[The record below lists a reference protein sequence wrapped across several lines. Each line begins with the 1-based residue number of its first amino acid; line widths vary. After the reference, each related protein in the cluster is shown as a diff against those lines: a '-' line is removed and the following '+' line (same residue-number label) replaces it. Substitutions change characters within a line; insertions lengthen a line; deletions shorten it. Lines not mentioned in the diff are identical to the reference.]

1 MPYIQYVNKKIGAD
15 KMAIID
21 VCNEIIASYQAQG
34 FRLTL
39 RQLYYRLVAG
49 DLFPDDRKW
58 VWTGSKWIRHPDGTK
73 NAEPNY
79 KFLGDVVSDGRLLGL
94 VDWDAIEDRTRSLS
108 TNSHWAE
115 PVNIVESARD
125 SYLNDLWRW
134 QPVRPEVW
142 VEKDALEGVVQ
153 AACKPLD
160 VPFFSCRGYTSQ
172 SAMWEAGQRLLG
184 YRQNTV
190 EYKGKHVRRENK
202 PFRQRVLI
210 FHLGDHDPSGI
221 DMTRDIQD
229 RLEMFTG
236 IPVEVR
242 RLALNMDQVQK
253 YSPPPNPA
261 KQTDSRF
268 KQYMEE
274 HGDESWELDALEPNV
289 LISLI
294 QANIK
299 SVMDAPRY
307 EEARLIQEHGRKE
320 LTSIAEKYAVAVKA
334 TAGKPEKK

>member
-1 MPYIQYVNKKIGAD
+1 MPYIQYVNKKISAD
-15 KMAIID
+15 KLTIIA
-21 VCNEIIASYQAQG
+21 VCNKIIKSYQAQG

-58 VWTGSKWIRHPDGTK
+58 TWTGTKWVRHPLGTK

-79 KFLGDVVSDGRLLGL
+79 KYLGDVISDGRLLGL
-94 VDWDAIEDRTRSLS
+94 VDWDAIEDRTRSLGV
-108 TNSHWAE
+108 NPHWEE

-134 QPVRPEVW
+134 QPIRPEVW

-160 VPFFSCRGYTSQ
+160 VPYFSCRGYTSQ
-172 SAMWEAGQRLLG
+172 SAMWEAGQRILG
-184 YRQNTV
+184 YGRQPV
-190 EYKGKHVRRENK
+190 EYTGKHVRNGGK
-202 PFRQRVLI
+202 PFRQRVVI

-221 DMTRDIQD
+221 DMTRDITD

-236 IPVEVR
+236 RGIEVR
-242 RLALNMDQVQK
+242 RLALNMDQVEK
-253 YSPPPNPA
+253 YNPPPNPA
-261 KQTDSRF
+261 KATDSRF
-268 KQYMEE
+268 RQYMEE

-299 SVMDAPRY
+299 SVMDVPRY

-320 LTSIAEKYAVAVKA
+320 LTSIARKYEVAVKA
-334 TAGKPEKK
+334 ASAKGTK

>member
-15 KMAIID
+15 KQAIII
-21 VCNEIIASYQAQG
+21 VCNRIIKSYQAQG

-58 VWTGSKWIRHPDGTK
+58 VWTGSKWIRHPEGTK

-79 KFLGDVVSDGRLLGL
+79 HYLGDVVSDARLLGL
-94 VDWDAIEDRTRSLS
+94 MDWDAIEDRTRSLGV
-108 TNSHWAE
+108 NSHWDT
-115 PVNIVESARD
+115 PINIIESARD

-134 QPVRPEVW
+134 QPIRPEVW

-160 VPFFSCRGYTSQ
+160 VPYFSCRGYTSQ

-184 YRQNTV
+184 HRREAVQY
-190 EYKGKHVRRENK
+190 EGKHKRAGGNE
-202 PFRQRVLI
+202 FRQRVMI

-221 DMTRDIQD
+221 DMTRDITD
-229 RLEMFTG
+229 RLELFTG
-236 IPVEVR
+236 DRVEVR

-253 YSPPPNPA
+253 YNPPPNPA

-268 KQYMEE
+268 RQYMEE

-294 QANIK
+294 QTNIK
-299 SVMDAPRY
+299 SVMDIPRY

-320 LTSIAEKYAVAVKA
+320 LTAIAKRYEAAIA
-334 TAGKPEKK
+334 AAMAKKR